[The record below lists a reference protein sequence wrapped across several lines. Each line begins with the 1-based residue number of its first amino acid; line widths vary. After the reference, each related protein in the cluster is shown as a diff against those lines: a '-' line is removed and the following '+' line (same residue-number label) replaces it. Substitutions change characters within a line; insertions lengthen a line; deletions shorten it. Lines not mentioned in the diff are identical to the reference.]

1 MTYQKSSLYDGKNS
15 HSFFSWSL
23 LINNASYS
31 FMASLYA
38 HSQFGSPFEAPIDH
52 KNDMKLPFD
61 IKIAFPE
68 VWCL

>member
-1 MTYQKSSLYDGKNS
+1 MTYQKSSLYDGKTLIP
-15 HSFFSWSL
+15 FFHGLW

-52 KNDMKLPFD
+52 KNDIKLSLD
-61 IKIAFPE
+61 IKIAFLG
-68 VWCL
+68 VF